1 MGVGSLI
8 LIVNLKC
15 LKKKWFRVSKFL
27 SHELFYVPWKAY
39 IVTEFQLFDVFLR
52 FHFHTLP
59 LGTQS
64 VQAVSVRKG
73 LLLPKLQ
80 NKTYFYTRALSV
92 PLKCCLY
99 LWSEVRATGVTGK
112 HFGHMDPAEPQT
124 CQMDLPRLFC
134 CKTWLFLQAT
144 WKNPPPGMILSF
156 MTFKKKIPRNQ

>member
-1 MGVGSLI
+1 MGVRSLI

-27 SHELFYVPWKAY
+27 SHELFYVPWKAH
-39 IVTEFQLFDVFLR
+39 IVTEFQLFDGFLR

-80 NKTYFYTRALSV
+80 NKTYLYTRALGV

-99 LWSEVRATGVTGK
+99 LWSEVRATRGLGS
-112 HFGHMDPAEPQT
+112 A
-124 CQMDLPRLFC
+124 L
-134 CKTWLFLQAT
+134 AT
-144 WKNPPPGMILSF
+144 WIPQNLRPAGWTCHGCFAVKPDYFCKLHE
-156 MTFKKKIPRNQ
+156 KIHHQEWF